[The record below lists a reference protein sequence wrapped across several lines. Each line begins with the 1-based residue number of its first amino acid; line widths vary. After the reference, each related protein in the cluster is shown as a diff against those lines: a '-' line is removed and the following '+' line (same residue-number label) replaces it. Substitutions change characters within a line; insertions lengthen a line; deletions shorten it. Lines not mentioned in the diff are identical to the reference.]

1 MFEALLL
8 AAALAADLPDATA
21 LLASADAPRRAQLH
35 SVVRVRATIQ
45 PDDAPAQIG
54 EFDLY
59 IGNEDQQLVVF
70 RDKKNKGRKF
80 LLRGDKSWLIVP
92 GSKNPIAITANQ
104 RMLGASSFADL
115 ARVRL
120 VQDYTGNLRPDMEPC
135 GQPAQ
140 PCHVLDITA
149 TTKTAPYASGTLWID
164 AAGLMQQAVYRL
176 ASGKPAKEIS
186 YRYRNDNGRT
196 LPAGLTLQDLLLAE
210 NSGKTTLE
218 YLNSR
223 PAEHP
228 ADWFTPEFQIKR

>member
-8 AAALAADLPDATA
+8 AAAFAADLPTAAA

-35 SVVRVRATIQ
+35 SVVRLRATVQ
-45 PDDAPAQIG
+45 PDEGPTQTG

-59 IGNEDQQLVVF
+59 IGNEDEQLVVF
-70 RDKKNKGRKF
+70 RDKRNKGRKF

-120 VQDYTGNLRPDMEPC
+120 AQDYTGSLLPGTEPC

-140 PCHVLDITA
+140 PCHMVEITA
-149 TTKTAPYASGTLWID
+149 TAKSAPYASGKLWID
-164 AAGLMQQAVYRL
+164 SAGLLQKSVYRL
-176 ASGKPAKEIS
+176 ASGKPAKEIF
-186 YRYRNDNGRT
+186 YRYRNDIGRT
-196 LPAGLTLQDLLLAE
+196 VPAGLTFEDLLLPD

-218 YLNSR
+218 YLDVR
-223 PAEHP
+223 PTEHP
-228 ADWFTPEFQIKR
+228 ADWFTPEFQVKR

>member
-8 AAALAADLPDATA
+8 AAAIAADLPDAAA
-21 LLASADAPRRAQLH
+21 LLDAADAPRRALLH
-35 SVVRVRATIQ
+35 SVVRLRATVQ
-45 PDDAPAQIG
+45 ADDAPAQSG

-59 IGNEDQQLVVF
+59 LGDEDEQLVVF

-120 VQDYTGNLRPDMEPC
+120 AQDYTGSLRPGLEPC

-140 PCHVLDITA
+140 PCRVIEISATA
-149 TTKTAPYASGTLWID
+149 KSAPYATGTLWID
-164 AAGLMQQAVYRL
+164 AAGLVQKAIYRL
-176 ASGKPAKEIS
+176 ASGKAAKEIV
-186 YRYRNDNGRT
+186 YRYRDDNGRA
-196 LPAGLTLQDLLLAE
+196 LPAGLTLQDLLLPD

-218 YLNSR
+218 YLDYR
-223 PAEHP
+223 LTEHP
-228 ADWFTPEFQIKR
+228 AGWFNPESQVKP